1 LGFRLGIVTFLHISD
16 LHRDSGSGLTTSSL
30 LESLRLDRERYIA
43 EGLSQPDIAIVSGD
57 IVYGVTKDDPSSDAA
72 LKAQYDEA
80 HDFLVRLSDLF
91 FSGNR
96 DRIVIVPGNHDIS
109 HPHVLRSTV
118 PEVIPADEDRR
129 NLIARQ
135 LGEDESLW
143 RWVWS
148 EFSLRRISDRGQY
161 AERLRPF
168 STFYETFYESRR
180 RFSLEPSQQLALHDF
195 PELGVV
201 VAGLSSCC
209 DNDLF
214 NRCGRIHPDC
224 IAGATRAVADL
235 VRLGRIPIAVWHH
248 NLAGG
253 PKDSDY
259 VEAEFLQ
266 SLMDGGFALGFHGH
280 QHRPQF
286 IEHRFTADKKKA
298 LAVISAGTLCGGPR
312 TLPSGRMRAYN
323 VVCVDP
329 TTGQCSLHVR
339 DMKNSSF
346 SLPVWGAANVPEFG
360 GSSVSFDLTI
370 SPSARLPSR
379 QEGPPVQ
386 DHSAEPVQAEQVVV
400 TEKLALEAAS
410 EAVRLLRSGK
420 AQPAI
425 ELVRPYLSS
434 PLARRVAVEALLELD
449 RWEDIERLCSPPQ
462 SNAELIALMETQ
474 YQLGHRSEL
483 RTLIE
488 SETVTMNQDAAVRQ
502 SVDQSRARL
511 GGAR

>member
-1 LGFRLGIVTFLHISD
+1 MVTFLHISD
-16 LHRDSGSGLTTSSL
+16 LHRDSGSGLTTRSL

-43 EGLSQPDIAIVSGD
+43 EGLPQPDIAIVSGD
-57 IVYGVTKDDPSSDAA
+57 IVYGVTKDDSSSDAA
-72 LKAQYDEA
+72 LRAQYDEA
-80 HDFLVRLSDLF
+80 YSFLVDLSDLF

-118 PEVIPADEDRR
+118 PEDIPTDGVRR
-129 NLIARQ
+129 KLIARQ

-143 RWVWS
+143 RWVWAD
-148 EFSLRRISDRGQY
+148 FSLRRISDRNEY
-161 AERLRPF
+161 AERLKPF
-168 STFYETFYESRR
+168 AIFYDSFYEGRR
-180 RFSLEPSQQLALHDF
+180 RFSLEPSQQLSLHDF

-224 IAGATRAVADL
+224 IAGATRDVADL
-235 VRLGRIPIAVWHH
+235 VRLGRISIAVWHH

-286 IEHRFTADKKKA
+286 IEHRFTADNEKA
-298 LAVISAGTLCGGPR
+298 IAVISAGTLCGGPR

-323 VVCVDP
+323 LVCVD
-329 TTGQCSLHVR
+329 TATGQCSLHVR
-339 DMKNSSF
+339 DMKNSNF
-346 SLPVWGAANVPEFG
+346 SSPVWGPANVPEFG
-360 GSSVSFDLTI
+360 GSSMSFELKI
-370 SPSARLPSR
+370 SPNARRPVLMDV
-379 QEGPPVQ
+379 PPVQ
-386 DHSAEPVQAEQVVV
+386 NGGDESGQAAQVAVN
-400 TEKLALEAAS
+400 EKLALEAAS
-410 EAVRLLRSGK
+410 EAVRLLRGGK

-425 ELVRPYLSS
+425 EIVLPYLSN

-449 RWEDIERLCSPPQ
+449 KWEDIERLCSPPQ
-462 SNAELIALMETQ
+462 SNAELIALMEAQ
-474 YQLGHRSEL
+474 YQLGHRPQL
-483 RTLIE
+483 RALIE

-502 SVDQSRARL
+502 SVDQARARL
-511 GGAR
+511 GGGR